1 MPLNRRLF
9 LASLAVM
16 GATPMAISAKSK
28 DPIRLA
34 LGQDIDSRVM
44 AALASKAL
52 RKSGFK
58 VVIVD
63 IPDDHSV
70 EALIAGALHAHPNL
84 TRSRIL
90 EEAIADKAVRSLG
103 GRVGNNADE
112 PVMKIVAM
120 SMKKKWPDAQ
130 KMLKRMVLS
139 NARLADITALVKG
152 GASPEDA
159 VKAWWKTNKKTWSPW
174 VAASKNWMKP

>member
-9 LASLAVM
+9 LASLAAM
-16 GATPMAISAKSK
+16 GAAPTAIAAKSK
-28 DPIRLA
+28 APIRLA
-34 LGQDIDSRVM
+34 LGQDIDSRVI

-58 VVIVD
+58 VEVVD
-63 IPDDHSV
+63 IPDDQSI
-70 EALIAGALHAHPNL
+70 EALISGALHAHPNL
-84 TRSRIL
+84 ARSRVL

-103 GRVGNNADE
+103 GRVGNKADE
-112 PVMKIVAM
+112 PVMKVVAT

-139 NARLADITALVKG
+139 DAKLADITALVKG

-159 VKAWWKTNKKTWSPW
+159 VTAWWKTNKKTWSPW
-174 VAASKNWMKP
+174 IAASKNWMKP